1 MRKGKEEP
9 KKVEEKVTSKRKR
22 ASLFFGKIAMKA
34 EAKFDALKEKMSKKE
49 EVVVQKVVKPRPSLV
64 KPPPKKLIKDALK
77 KK

>member
-9 KKVEEKVTSKRKR
+9 KKVVEVTSKRKR

-49 EVVVQKVVKPRPSLV
+49 EVVVQKVVKPRPSITI
-64 KPPPKKLIKDALK
+64 KPAKKMIKDALK